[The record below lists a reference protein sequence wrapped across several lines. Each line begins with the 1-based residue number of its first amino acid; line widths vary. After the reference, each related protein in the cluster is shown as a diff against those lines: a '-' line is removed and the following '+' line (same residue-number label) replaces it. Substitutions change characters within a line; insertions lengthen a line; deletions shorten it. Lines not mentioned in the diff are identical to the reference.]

1 VSGEPSSARAAD
13 PGAAVRLR
21 VDPVA
26 CEGVGIC
33 AHLAPELVR
42 VDSWGYPLLPRR
54 PLSAEEQRWA
64 ARAVAGCP
72 RRALFLD
79 TDT

>member
-1 VSGEPSSARAAD
+1 MSARL
-13 PGAAVRLR
+13 G

-26 CEGVGIC
+26 CEGVGMC

-42 VDSWGYPLLPRR
+42 LDSWGYPILTARELDGRDERR
-54 PLSAEEQRWA
+54 AGQ
-64 ARAVAGCP
+64 AVTGCP

-79 TDT
+79 RRG